1 MAGLPGFMRGAQ
13 ALPRAGRRNKR
24 IKPATAAPASTRPT
38 HCTCTCSMPISRA
51 LFPCFA
57 CYPSLLPA
65 CLALR
70 VRQRS
75 GSAWKS
81 GTPCSLMP
89 CSGMTWLMVGSS
101 MPSRLKTSLPCQF
114 PKQAG
119 PQIWSQQNRHH
130 RTGMAVCHQGMALL
144 KDQVMLPLL
153 QGLPPPHQTQEELTT
168 HLQTLLATNRRASQR
183 AVAGGGWRVAGGGS
197 IGRDQRIPDP
207 SGKQT
212 YSRRSK
218 QLWP

>member
-1 MAGLPGFMRGAQ
+1 
-13 ALPRAGRRNKR
+13 
-24 IKPATAAPASTRPT
+24 
-38 HCTCTCSMPISRA
+38 
-51 LFPCFA
+51 
-57 CYPSLLPA
+57 
-65 CLALR
+65 
-70 VRQRS
+70 
-75 GSAWKS
+75 
-81 GTPCSLMP
+81 
-89 CSGMTWLMVGSS
+89 
-101 MPSRLKTSLPCQF
+101 
-114 PKQAG
+114 KQAG

-130 RTGMAVCHQGMALL
+130 LTGMAVCHQGMALL